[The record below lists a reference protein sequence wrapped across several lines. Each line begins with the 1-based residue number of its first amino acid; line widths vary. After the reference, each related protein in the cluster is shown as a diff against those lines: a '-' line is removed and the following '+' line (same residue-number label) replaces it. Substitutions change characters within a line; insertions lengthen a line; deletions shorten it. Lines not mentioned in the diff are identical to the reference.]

1 MVARIWHGW
10 TTPENSVEFENIL
23 GSKVFP
29 EFEKGLP
36 GYKGGQLLKSALK
49 GEVEFTTILWFDSI
63 ASVEKFAG
71 HDYETAHIDPL
82 LQKLLLRYDVKSVH
96 KEVSYSTF

>member
-36 GYKGGQLLKSALK
+36 GYKGKSN
-49 GEVEFTTILWFDSI
+49 
-63 ASVEKFAG
+63 
-71 HDYETAHIDPL
+71 
-82 LQKLLLRYDVKSVH
+82 LQPSCGLIQ
-96 KEVSYSTF
+96 